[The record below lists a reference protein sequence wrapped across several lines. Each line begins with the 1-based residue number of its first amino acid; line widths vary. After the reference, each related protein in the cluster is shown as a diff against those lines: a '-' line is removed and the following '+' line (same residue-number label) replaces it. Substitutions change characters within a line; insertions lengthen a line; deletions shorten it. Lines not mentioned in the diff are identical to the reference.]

1 MSDRCAAGP
10 AQRSLRV
17 SRVLVTSFGATLLF
31 VVALIVALAVSGKD
45 ADAATYSLTTSVPN
59 PNWSDT
65 TKWTGGPA
73 GTYPGQSSGDI
84 AIIGVGFNVNVD
96 VNVLNPVTVNITSTA
111 AGITVPALGSLHIA
125 TGSSSTSTSTITLS
139 GGTFGVASGHSVTSY
154 AGPIAIN
161 AGTFDVSG
169 SLQIASGNTLT
180 LAGAITQGTGTIT
193 ISSGAVMNINCA
205 SNGAAMLATTV
216 NNSGTINYT
225 CASPN
230 FFALDSGAVINNS
243 GTLSLQTDQNF
254 SGDTLSTVNN
264 TGTISKSGGTSTT
277 FIPLLNNNGI
287 LDPGSAKIIL
297 TANGT
302 HAGQFNLPS
311 ATSVIRFGG
320 GTHNI
325 NSGASVGAGAT
336 GSFELTTGTLNV
348 NTAFN
353 APAMTQSGGTLAG
366 TNTFSVSAGYA
377 WSGGDQNGT
386 SGGSTQFGASTFKIL
401 PGTST
406 VKLIG
411 RVVSG
416 NGTVQY
422 SPSGTGALM
431 LQSGA
436 QINLTGG
443 SFDLQS
449 DTTIASDAT
458 ATSINVNGGTL
469 TKTAGTKTIVASA
482 LNINGTG
489 TIQPQGTTISFGN
502 GGSIGGTSVTVDTS
516 AAGSLVDFSG
526 GTTTLNGG
534 TTFTSANLSLSGGTL
549 TLNTSPT
556 VANFSQSGT
565 GILNGTG
572 TLSTGTLNWTGGTMS
587 GTGGTTIINTGF
599 INGGVA
605 TVLAGWTL
613 TNNGTVHYSPATSLA
628 VNSGAQVLN
637 SGVWA
642 LENGT
647 PVTSDSS
654 GSPKFSNSGT
664 LSKSVGGAT
673 TFGVPILNSSAISLS
688 GGSVLQLTGGGQFNG
703 GTVTTATASDK
714 LAIQTNNVIVATAPT
729 FSGNGLL
736 LVDSFGTLTN
746 NVATALP
753 NFELGPNGTLAGTGS
768 FTINTGFKWTGGT
781 MTGGGTTVL
790 ANTAIG
796 NMNALTAAPV
806 LDNGRTFNNS
816 GTLTYN
822 PTQSLTF
829 NGGAGTLF
837 INAAGAVFDIQGNG
851 STIVVG
857 AGHLFNNLGT
867 VKKTAGGGTFTIS
880 VPFTNNGSGIVDD
893 QDPASTIAF
902 TNGASQMN
910 GGTIE
915 ATNAMATVDF
925 PAGTFTVGG
934 GAFAGTGAIR
944 VNGGTL
950 TINTTETLPAN
961 FQVSSGQLGGSG
973 ALQIPS
979 AATMKW
985 SGGTITGNSGVAIEV
1000 LSGGNVTADTTTS
1013 SLIYNQRP
1021 FLVDSGGNFNWN
1033 AGANAI
1039 IFQSGAAVS
1048 NNGTFT
1054 VGTNGT
1060 LANATA
1066 GTFSNAGLFR
1076 HTANGTLS
1084 ITSPFSNATGGTVSE
1099 QGGGILAF
1107 LSAAGVTHT
1116 GTFDAQSGGFID
1128 FSAGTH
1134 NMSAGAAF
1142 SAGTGTYKI
1151 AGGTVNLSTN
1161 MTAPNFRIFSGAL
1174 SGPNDLTTTTT
1185 FTWDG
1190 GQMSGA
1196 GTTIV
1201 SSGTALLQTGPLT
1214 LNRNL
1219 TLSGNTTF
1227 SLTSG
1232 NSLTAGTGATITNNA
1247 TFDVQDGNLLGG
1259 TASFANN
1266 GTFRRSANASTPNVT
1281 IPISGSGILD
1291 VVFGGLNLQG
1301 NASFNTAS
1309 LSANGSVNFNAPSI
1323 AIGSITGAG
1332 TVAMVSGAA
1341 TVSGAVTLTGTGG
1354 FATSGGTLT
1363 LNGTTAVPQMNQS
1376 GGTVNGS
1383 GNISISANSS
1393 WSGGT
1398 LAGTGSYT
1406 IPAGVT
1412 LAISNASAPS
1422 TLSRT
1427 IANNGGSITY
1437 TPVLNILTLSNGTID
1452 NSGTLDLQSDA
1463 GIASVG
1469 ATAINNNAGGT
1480 LVRSAGTTTEVVDPP
1495 VANAGTVL
1503 LQAATTKFNG
1513 GLTQTAG
1520 ITTLGPGNLAGTIA
1534 INGGTLNGTGT
1545 ITGTVTNGGNFNPGT
1560 SPGAVTITGDYTQT
1574 STGVLNVDLNGTT
1587 AGTQYD
1593 QVNVSGNV
1601 TLDGTLNATLGYSP
1615 AAGDTFDVLKIGATR
1630 TGDFATKNLPTFP
1643 SGGSVTASY
1652 TGSAPEVLRL
1662 QAIVIQSDVA
1672 ISQLAPTSVTHTQNA
1687 TVTFTVTNNGPDA
1700 ATGVAATLNFS
1711 GANFVSASPGCTG
1724 TGPVNCSVGSLG
1736 VGGSA
1741 MLTLVLNANT
1751 LGTITTSG
1759 SVTSTTFDQTT
1770 SNNNT
1775 PTANITVNPMADLAV
1790 AVTDSPDPVNATA
1803 NVTYTIAVTNNG
1815 PDSSATPTV
1824 SATLTNGTIS
1834 SAPGCATTP
1843 TTATCSLATLASLG
1857 SANVTVVATAPNQ
1870 GGTMSLAASVS
1881 SSTADLTPGNDSASQ
1896 STVVTPKA
1904 DLSIAKTAGTA
1915 VAGQTANFTITVTN
1929 NGPSDAASVT
1939 VSDPAPAGTTFSSN
1953 SGGCTTAFPCAL
1965 GTLTPGQSVTINSAF
1980 ALPSNATG
1988 TVTNTATVGSATND
2002 PNGTNNTANATASI
2016 TQSADLSISKSGPS
2030 NALPNSTIAYDV
2042 TVTNLGP
2049 SDATG
2054 VTISDPTP
2062 ARLTFVSAS
2071 GACAAYPCTIAT
2083 IAAGATKS
2091 IHATYSVSAG
2101 PVTTITNTASV
2112 SAATTDPSTAN
2123 NAASKQTTTGCHSTP
2138 VNLLPADGVTNVP
2151 TSGTL
2156 HWNDAGAATY
2166 KVYLGQPGSGCN
2178 ALYATVSNGNI
2189 LPYSG
2194 LAPGTK
2200 YEWRVEAIT
2209 PGCTTLSSACITFTT
2224 AANCA
2229 NPPSLTAP
2237 ANGAT
2242 VSSPVTF
2249 TWTAVAGA
2257 TSYTVFASV
2266 NGAATTQ
2273 LGTTASTT
2281 LTTSVAGGTVVWY
2294 VVADAGSLCPPSQ
2307 SQTSTF
2313 TVCTTAPPPVPSVV
2327 GTAAS
2332 GQLFRLEWDAVDGAS
2347 RYEADEATNPDFTGA
2362 TTTSTTATH
2371 LDFQRTVS
2379 QPTAFYFRL
2388 RSFSECDQKLS
2399 ANSDSVRVVILPL
2412 TPTATP
2418 SINVPAGSTQIVV
2431 QKVHFDGIPGGTFP
2445 FTASVDKPWLT
2456 VNPSSGFLPPSGID
2470 FEITADPS
2478 TLPNGTT
2485 TGTLFVIIGAAS
2497 SGVSANATS
2506 SAVPIS
2512 INLVTPVSPGSKA
2525 SASANSLIIPSV
2537 GHLDGVN
2544 SQWRSDIRVTNTATF
2559 GGKVQLIFT
2568 PSDASQST
2576 KSTTITVAAGD
2587 TVALDDIVRNWYGV
2601 GALGDAA
2608 SGALEIRPLDQTK
2621 DTVSITTVASSR
2633 TYNATANGTL
2643 GQFIPAIPFAQ
2654 FIAKSGA
2661 SLGLQQIA
2669 QNAAY
2674 RTNFGLV
2681 EAAGKTASLL
2691 VTGFGSDGAQLF
2703 ALPLDLKA
2711 NEQRQLN
2718 AFLSSQNLSNLNDGR
2733 LQVQVTGGDGR
2744 VTAYASLIDNRSGDP
2759 LLISGIPLAAA
2770 TATRYVLPGVA
2781 DISNGL
2787 ANWKSDVRILN
2798 AGTTP
2803 QSATL
2808 TFLPLNNGGE
2818 PATATIAINPGETKQ
2833 LDALLA
2839 NVFGLANV
2847 GGALHVTTPVG
2858 SNLVVSGR
2866 TYNQLS
2872 DGSTYGQ
2879 FIPAVTEADAVGKG
2893 GTLHVL
2899 QVEESVRYRTNF
2911 GIAEVSGKG
2920 ATVEVSVVVPDS
2932 KISPK
2937 ATLTLQPFEYRQ
2949 TDILAALG
2957 LQNIYNAR
2965 IAVKVIDGDGRV
2977 TAYGSVIDMKTQ
2989 DPTYV
2994 QAQR

>member
-10 AQRSLRV
+10 APRSLRV
-17 SRVLVTSFGATLLF
+17 SRVLVTSFGATLLS

-73 GTYPGQSSGDI
+73 GTYPGQSSGDT

-139 GGTFGVASGHSVTSY
+139 GGTFGVASGHSVASY
-154 AGPIAIN
+154 GGPIVIN
-161 AGTFDVSG
+161 SGTFDVSG
-169 SLQIASGNTLT
+169 SLAIASGNTLT

-193 ISSGAVMNINCA
+193 INSGAFMNINCA

-230 FFALDSGAVINNS
+230 FFALDSGATINNS

-287 LDPGSAKIIL
+287 LNPGSAKIIL

-302 HAGQFNLPS
+302 HAGQFNLPN

-325 NSGASVGAGAT
+325 NSGASVGAGAA

-366 TNTFSVSAGYA
+366 TNIFSVSAGYA

-401 PGTST
+401 PGTSV

-422 SPSGTGALM
+422 TPSGTGSLM

-449 DTTIASDAT
+449 DTTIASDAS
-458 ATSINVNGGTL
+458 ATSINVAGGTL
-469 TKTAGTKTIVASA
+469 TKTAGTKTIVGAA

-516 AAGSLVDFSG
+516 VAGSLVDFSG
-526 GTTTLNGG
+526 GTTSLNGA

-587 GTGGTTIINTGF
+587 GTGGTSIINTAF

-605 TVLAGWTL
+605 TALSGWTL
-613 TNNGTVHYSPATSLA
+613 TNNGTVHYSPTTSLA
-628 VNSGAQVLN
+628 INSGAQVNN

-647 PVTSDSS
+647 PITSDLS

-673 TFGVPILNSSAISLS
+673 TFGVPILNSNAISLS
-688 GGSVLQLTGGGQFNG
+688 GSSIVQLTGGGQFNG
-703 GTVTTATASDK
+703 GSVTTATANDK
-714 LAIQTNNVIVATAPT
+714 LAIQTNNVVVATAPT

-753 NFELGPNGTLAGTGS
+753 NFELGANGTLAGTGS
-768 FTINTGFKWTGGT
+768 FTINNGFKWTGGT

-796 NMNALTAAPV
+796 NMNFLTAAPV

-837 INAAGAVFDIQGNG
+837 LNAAGAVFDIQGNG
-851 STIVVG
+851 STTVVG

-867 VKKTAGGGTFTIS
+867 VKKTAGGGTFTVS

-915 ATNAMATVDF
+915 ATNATATIDF

-944 VNGGTL
+944 VNGGAL
-950 TINTTETLPAN
+950 NINTTETLPAD
-961 FQVSSGQLGGSG
+961 FRVSAGQLGGTG
-973 ALQIPS
+973 ALLIPS
-979 AATMKW
+979 SATMKW
-985 SGGTITGNSGVAIEV
+985 SGGTITGNAGVAIEV
-1000 LSGGNVTADTTTS
+1000 LSGGNFTADTTTS

-1021 FLVDSGGNFNWN
+1021 FIVDSGANFNWN

-1039 IFQSGAAVS
+1039 VFQSGAAVS

-1060 LANATA
+1060 LGNATA

-1076 HTANGTLS
+1076 HTANGTLNV
-1084 ITSPFSNATGGTVSE
+1084 TSPFSNATGGTVSE

-1107 LSAAGVTHT
+1107 LSTAGVTHT

-1128 FSAGTH
+1128 FSGGTH
-1134 NMSAGAAF
+1134 NMSTGASF

-1174 SGPNDLTTTTT
+1174 SGPNDLTTTST

-1201 SSGTALLQTGPLT
+1201 TSGTALLQAGPLT

-1227 SLTSG
+1227 SLTTG
-1232 NSLTAGTGATITNNA
+1232 NALNAGTGATITNSA
-1247 TFDVQDGNLLGG
+1247 TFDVQNGDLLGSAATFANSG
-1259 TASFANN
+1259 TLRKSATAS
-1266 GTFRRSANASTPNVT
+1266 TSNVS
-1281 IPISGSGILD
+1281 IPLTGSGALD
-1291 VVFGGLNLQG
+1291 VAFGTINHQA
-1301 NASFNTAS
+1301 NASFNTATVAGGAIAQFS
-1309 LSANGSVNFNAPSI
+1309 NGSSSI
-1323 AIGSITGAG
+1323 NTLSGAG
-1332 TVAMVSGAA
+1332 SLGVLGATVAVNN
-1341 TVSGAVTLTGTGG
+1341 
-1354 FATSGGTLT
+1354 TSSIGTLVVSAGA
-1363 LNGTTAVPQMNQS
+1363 L
-1376 GGTVNGS
+1376 NGS
-1383 GNISISANSS
+1383 GNLTVNTAAT

-1398 LAGTGSYT
+1398 LGGSGTL
-1406 IPAGVT
+1406 IVPAGVT
-1412 LAISNASAPS
+1412 LGVTGADGAM

-1427 IANNGGSITY
+1427 LTNGGTLTY
-1437 TPVLNILTLSNGTID
+1437 SSPLNVLTLSNGTIA
-1452 NSGTLDLQSDA
+1452 NNGILDLQTDT
-1463 GIASVG
+1463 GIAAVG
-1469 ATAINNNAGGT
+1469 ATAINNNAGAT
-1480 LVRSAGTTTEVVDPP
+1480 LKRSAGTTTEVIDPP
-1495 VANAGTVL
+1495 LANAGTVL

-1513 GLTQTAG
+1513 GLTQSTG
-1520 ITTLGPGNLAGTIA
+1520 ITTLGPGNLAGTIS
-1534 INGGTLNGTGT
+1534 INAGILNGTGT
-1545 ITGTVTNGGNFNPGT
+1545 ITGNVTNGGNFNPGT
-1560 SPGAVTITGDYTQT
+1560 SPGAVTITGNYTQT
-1574 STGVLNVDLNGTT
+1574 STGILNVELNGTT

-1593 QVNVSGNV
+1593 QVDVSGNV
-1601 TLDGTLNATLGYSP
+1601 TLDGTLNATLGYTP
-1615 AAGDTFDVLKIGATR
+1615 AAGNTFDVLKIGATR

-1643 SGGSVTASY
+1643 SGGSVTANY
-1652 TGSAPEVLRL
+1652 IAGTPEVLRL

-1687 TVTFTVTNNGPDA
+1687 TINYTIANNGPNA

-1724 TGPVNCSVGSLG
+1724 TGPVNCTVGSLG
-1736 VGGSA
+1736 VGASTA
-1741 MLTLVLNANT
+1741 LTLVLNANA

-1770 SNNNT
+1770 SNNST
-1775 PTANITVNPMADLAV
+1775 PTANITVNPMADLAL
-1790 AVTDSPDPVNATA
+1790 AITDSPDPVNATA

-1815 PDSSATPTV
+1815 PDSSTTPTV
-1824 SATLTNGTIS
+1824 TATLTNGTIS
-1834 SAPGCATTP
+1834 SAPGCTTTA
-1843 TTATCSLATLASLG
+1843 TTATCNLATLASLG
-1857 SANVTVVATAPNQ
+1857 SANVTVVATAPAQ

-1881 SSTADLTPGNDSASQ
+1881 SPTADLTPGNNSASQ
-1896 STVVTPKA
+1896 TTVVTPKA
-1904 DLSIAKTAGTA
+1904 DLSITKTAGTA

-1929 NGPSDAASVT
+1929 NGPSDATSVT
-1939 VSDPAPAGTTFSSN
+1939 VSDPAPAGTTWASN
-1953 SGGCTTAFPCAL
+1953 SGGCTSAFPCAL
-1965 GTLTPGQSVTINSAF
+1965 GTLIPGQSVTINTAF

-1988 TVTNTATVGSATND
+1988 TVTNTATVASSTTSD
-2002 PNGTNNTANATASI
+2002 PNGTNNTANATASV
-2016 TQSADLSISKSGPS
+2016 TQSADLSITKSGPS
-2030 NALPNSTIAYDV
+2030 NAIPNSTIAYDV

-2062 ARLTFVSAS
+2062 SRLTFVSAS
-2071 GACAAYPCTIAT
+2071 GACASYPCTIAT
-2083 IAAGATKS
+2083 IAAGASKS
-2091 IHATYSVSAG
+2091 IHATYSVSSG

-2112 SAATTDPSTAN
+2112 SATTTDPSTAN
-2123 NAASKQTTTGCHSTP
+2123 NSASKQTTTGCHTTP
-2138 VNLLPADGVTNVP
+2138 TNLLPADGVTNVP

-2166 KVYLGQPGSGCN
+2166 KVYLGAPGSGCN
-2178 ALYATVSNGNI
+2178 ALYATVTNANI

-2209 PGCTTLSSACITFTT
+2209 PGCSTLSSGCVTFTT
-2224 AANCA
+2224 TATCPTA
-2229 NPPSLTAP
+2229 PSLTAP
-2237 ANGAT
+2237 ANGST

-2249 TWTAVAGA
+2249 TWTAVNGA
-2257 TSYTVFASV
+2257 TNYTVFASV
-2266 NGAATTQ
+2266 GGAATTQ
-2273 LGTTASTT
+2273 LGTSA
-2281 LTTSVAGGTVVWY
+2281 TTSLTANVPNGTVTWY
-2294 VVADAGSLCPPSQ
+2294 VVADAGTLCPPAQ

-2313 TVCTTAPPPVPSVV
+2313 TVCTTAPPPVPAVV

-2332 GQLFRLEWDAVDGAS
+2332 GQLFRLEWDAVAGAS

-2362 TTTSTTATH
+2362 TTKSTTATH
-2371 LDFQRTVS
+2371 VDFQHAVS
-2379 QPTAFYFRL
+2379 QATAFYFRL

-2399 ANSDSVRVVILPL
+2399 ANSDTVRVVILPL
-2412 TPTATP
+2412 TPTTTP
-2418 SINVPAGSTQIVV
+2418 SINIPAGSTQIVV
-2431 QKVHFDGIPGGTFP
+2431 QKVHFDGFPDGTFP
-2445 FTASVDKPWLT
+2445 FTASVDKAWLGVT
-2456 VNPSSGFLPPSGID
+2456 PSSGFLPPSGID
-2470 FEITADPS
+2470 FDITADPS
-2478 TLPNGTT
+2478 TLPNGTA
-2485 TGTLFVIIGAAS
+2485 TGTLFVTVGGAS
-2497 SGVSANATS
+2497 SGSRLAPNATS
-2506 SAVPIS
+2506 SAVPVS
-2512 INLVTPVSPGSKA
+2512 VNLVTPVSPGSKA

-2559 GGKVQLIFT
+2559 SGKVQLIFT
-2568 PSDASQST
+2568 PSDGSQSV

-2633 TYNATANGTL
+2633 TYNSTANGTL
-2643 GQFIPAIPFAQ
+2643 GQFIPAIPFSQ

-2661 SLGLQQIA
+2661 ALGLQQIA

-2691 VTGFGSDGAQLF
+2691 VTGFGSNGAQLF

-2718 AFLSSQNLSNLNDGR
+2718 AFLSSQNLGDLNDGR

-2759 LLISGIPLAAA
+2759 LLISGIPLGAA

-2798 AGTTP
+2798 AGTAP
-2803 QSATL
+2803 QIATL
-2808 TFLPLNNGGE
+2808 TFMPLNNGGD
-2818 PATATIAINPGETKQ
+2818 PKTATITIDPGETKQ

-2839 NVFGLANV
+2839 SVFGIANV

-2866 TYNQLS
+2866 TYNQLP

-2911 GIAEVSGKG
+2911 GIAEVSGKA

-2932 KISPK
+2932 KVAPK
-2937 ATLTLQPFEYRQ
+2937 ATLTLAPFEYRQ

-2965 IAVKVIDGDGRV
+2965 IAVKVVDGDGRV